1 MVVLIVAAIL
11 PTSDRRKLLIAGR
24 IAAAINSVRYAVP
37 DVRKFVIGAR

>member
-1 MVVLIVAAIL
+1 MVVLIEAAIL
-11 PTSDRRKLLIAGR
+11 PTSGRHKLLIAGR